1 MKFRILYKDGK
12 ARCGIL
18 DLKGKVV
25 ETPCFMPVGTAGS
38 VKGVTW
44 KELRSIGYNLV
55 LANVYHLFLKPG
67 LKVIEEAGG
76 IHAFTGWNGL
86 FLTDSGG
93 FQIYS
98 LAGMVKVTDEGVY
111 FRSHIDGSQHFLTPE
126 LVVEFEQRIGV
137 DIGMVLDEC
146 LPYPAPEGAVAQAVD
161 RTIQWAERSLAVHSG
176 EMALFGIVQGGFYP
190 GERLRCL
197 EHITAMPFDGF
208 AIGGLSVGEPQEE
221 MWRMTR
227 FLAPL
232 LPEEKPR
239 YLMGVG
245 RPQDVLEAVYRGI
258 DMFDCVMPTRNA
270 RNGMLFTSRGR
281 VVIKNRCNREDQRPV
296 DEQCTCY
303 TCRNYSR
310 AYLRHLFQSRE
321 ILAYQLNRIHN
332 LHYYCSL
339 MADMR
344 KAIAEHGFVHFRKNF
359 YQQRE
364 IPQQEK

>member
-208 AIGGLSVGEPQEE
+208 AIGGLSVGEPQEK

-245 RPQDVLEAVYRGI
+245 RPQDVLEAVACGI
-258 DMFDCVMPTRNA
+258 DMFDCVIPTRNA
-270 RNGMLFTSRGR
+270 RNGTLFTSRGKLN
-281 VVIKNRCNREDQRPV
+281 IKSAVFKDDYRPP
-296 DEQCTCY
+296 DPECDCY
-303 TCRNYSR
+303 TCTNFSR
-310 AYLRHLFQSRE
+310 AYLRHLYNSGE
-321 ILAYQLNRIHN
+321 VNAVILNTIHN
-332 LHYYCSL
+332 LYFYSKL
-339 MADMR
+339 MQGIRESIKKGRFEDF
-344 KAIAEHGFVHFRKNF
+344 KATFL
-359 YQQRE
+359 
-364 IPQQEK
+364 EKFSATPA